1 MSYKVTAPLVIVSPS
16 DADPTDNGG
25 NAGPRYFYEGG
36 VILDG
41 YNDDRCDELVAEK
54 MLEKVSVSKDGD
66 VQEPKADSVD
76 AILAD
81 VGEDKEKAQAA
92 LDAENAKSSPR
103 KTLVSKLEAIVK
115 AE

>member
-41 YNDDRCDELVAEK
+41 YNDDRCDELVEEGL
-54 MLEKVSVSKDGD
+54 LEKLSAAEEKSVKGDSK
-66 VQEPKADSVD
+66 A
-76 AILAD
+76 
-81 VGEDKEKAQAA
+81 
-92 LDAENAKSSPR
+92 
-103 KTLVSKLEAIVK
+103 SK
-115 AE
+115 